1 MIYVDR
7 LILPPLQ
14 QRFGKFNLIRD
25 PSLCSRHYSLNN
37 ETALKKKKL
46 TRTPSLDHLPKLDLG
61 LDVFLLHIFKYIRY
75 ILHLWSVN
83 TEDTSFVIFMDDVVP
98 SYDGLISFFELRTIP
113 KSFDRIDHLSFRI
126 LVVMFVNRIF
136 SVKER

>member
-1 MIYVDR
+1 M
-7 LILPPLQ
+7 
-14 QRFGKFNLIRD
+14 
-25 PSLCSRHYSLNN
+25 
-37 ETALKKKKL
+37 
-46 TRTPSLDHLPKLDLG
+46 DHLPKLDLG

-75 ILHLWSVN
+75 ILHLWPVN